1 MASEKDLF
9 PLPNWIARPPKGS
22 HLDVLKGEKLIQ
34 KLLVDEKGFYYFGR
48 NPSDCD
54 FLSEHASCSRV
65 HAILLYHKQLKR
77 FALVDLE
84 SSHGTFVDNVKIPAL
99 SPVFINS
106 DQSFH
111 FGASTRKYFLGEK
124 SLNSTGE
131 EMDQEM
137 ELENGPQKQN
147 ELDDA
152 TEMNTINNRQI
163 APIPQTLSEA
173 RQKLRLRPRVK
184 FNEEEEV
191 INPEEV
197 DPKIGRFRN
206 MVRTAVIP
214 SSNSNRRQRDVED
227 QLFDFYTPSEPKKKK
242 LLNHP
247 SAAASPVGARSSLSG
262 TRIGSLA
269 LGSLTLNAAP
279 DLELYCPA
287 LPSSA
292 SSNAVAPSKYG
303 PSPAANSSARQL
315 LGGGGRGGD
324 SVGSVPSAVAPDEC
338 PLKKKYAKE
347 AWPAEMR
354 RRSGSIL

>member
-9 PLPNWIARPPKGS
+9 PLPSWLARPPKGS
-22 HLDVLKGEKLIQ
+22 HLDVLKGEKLMQ
-34 KLLVDEKGFYYFGR
+34 KLLIDEKGHYYFGR

-65 HAILLYHKQLKR
+65 HAVLLYHKLLKR

-99 SPVFINS
+99 SPVFLNT

-111 FGASTRKYFLGEK
+111 FGASTRKYYLGEK
-124 SLNSTGE
+124 SLSSSGAGD
-131 EMDQEM
+131 EMDEDF
-137 ELENGPQKQN
+137 ELENSFSLAQSDLDN
-147 ELDDA
+147 VTEL
-152 TEMNTINNRQI
+152 NTANNRR
-163 APIPQTLSEA
+163 IPTISQTLSEA
-173 RQKLRLRPRVK
+173 RLKLRQRPNVK

-197 DPKIGRFRN
+197 DPNVGRFRN

-214 SSNSNRRQRDVED
+214 MSNTHRRQRDVED

-242 LLNHP
+242 VP
-247 SAAASPVGARSSLSG
+247 STASPAGARLSASG
-262 TRIGSLA
+262 CRPGSIT
-269 LGSLTLNAAP
+269 LGSLSLNAAP
-279 DLELYCPA
+279 DLELYSPA
-287 LPSSA
+287 LPSLAAAKIA
-292 SSNAVAPSKYG
+292 SQATKYG
-303 PSPAANSSARQL
+303 PSPAKSSSRQL
-315 LGGGGRGGD
+315 LGVVGE
-324 SVGSVPSAVAPDEC
+324 SVGGAPLAAEAEEC

-347 AWPAEMR
+347 AWPADMR